1 MTRLAVV
8 GGGSWGTAL
17 AQVAARANHEVVLW
31 ARDESLVAEIN
42 ARHENR
48 RYLPGVDLDPAVRAI
63 GDLAAAANCEMLLL
77 VVPAQYLRALGERLV
92 EVLPA
97 ERPLVICSKGI
108 ERGSGALMSE
118 VLGEV
123 VPGRPLAVLSG
134 PTFAGEVV
142 RGLPCAVTLACPE
155 RSVGLP
161 LLNALGSRRFR
172 PYLSDDVIGVEIAG
186 AVKNVIAIACGIV
199 IGRGLGENARAA
211 LITRGLAEVVR
222 LSRAKG
228 GRPETAMGLSG
239 LGDLALTCCGPQSRN
254 FSLGVALG
262 EGRALAEVLAER
274 HTVAEGVFTAEAVT
288 ALAQRLG
295 VEMPICG
302 AVHAVLHL
310 GADLGETIAG
320 LLARPFRAER
330 A

>member
-1 MTRLAVV
+1 MTRLAVL

-17 AQVAARANHEVVLW
+17 AQVAAQANHEVVLW
-31 ARDESLVAEIN
+31 ARDAGLVEEIN
-42 ARHENR
+42 ARRENP
-48 RYLPGVDLDPAVRAI
+48 RYLPGVRLDPAVRAT
-63 GDLAAAANCEMLLL
+63 GDLAVAATCEMVLL
-77 VVPAQYLRALGERLV
+77 VVPAQHLRALAERLA
-92 EVLPA
+92 EALPA
-97 ERPLVICSKGI
+97 DRPLVICSKGI

-161 LLNALGSRRFR
+161 LVNALGSRRFR
-172 PYLSDDVIGVEIAG
+172 PYLSDDVIGVEVAG

-199 IGRGLGENARAA
+199 IGRSLGENARAA

-254 FSLGVALG
+254 YSLGVALG
-262 EGRALAEVLAER
+262 EGRALAEVLGER

-288 ALAQRLG
+288 ALAGRLG
-295 VEMPICG
+295 IEMPICD